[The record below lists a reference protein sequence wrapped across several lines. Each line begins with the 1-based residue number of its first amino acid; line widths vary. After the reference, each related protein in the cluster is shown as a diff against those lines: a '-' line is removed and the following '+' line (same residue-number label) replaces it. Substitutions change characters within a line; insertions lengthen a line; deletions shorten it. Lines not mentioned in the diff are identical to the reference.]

1 MARTYQDPSHF
12 FGTHGMP
19 IPKSGDWRIVDR
31 ELGEVNGLPQSRGHV
46 VITNGIMCYI
56 ELSDGT
62 LYEGHFTAWV
72 PDKAPAAV
80 SGKPSRKTHLIPCF
94 EGL

>member
-12 FGTHGMP
+12 FSTYEMP
-19 IPKSGDWRIVDR
+19 IPKSGDWRLVDPHM
-31 ELGEVNGLPQSRGHV
+31 GEVNGLPQSRGHV
-46 VITNGIMCYI
+46 VVTNGIMCYI

-72 PDKAPAAV
+72 PDKMPPKASSSA
-80 SGKPSRKTHLIPCF
+80 KRKTTKISCF